1 MALEPRKKQGL
12 MTEKVSKMLGVT
24 IATVIRYFDKG
35 ILTGW
40 QNLITSKIV
49 IDPKSVKAIV
59 AFSRKWASTVRR
71 AVDDFSE
78 TGGNVVKKK

>member
-1 MALEPRKKQGL
+1 MAEP
-12 MTEKVSKMLGVT
+12 
-24 IATVIRYFDKG
+24 
-35 ILTGW
+35 
-40 QNLITSKIV
+40 SKIV

-71 AVDDFSE
+71 AIDDFSE

>member
-1 MALEPRKKQGL
+1 MAEP
-12 MTEKVSKMLGVT
+12 
-24 IATVIRYFDKG
+24 
-35 ILTGW
+35 
-40 QNLITSKIV
+40 SKIV

-71 AVDDFSE
+71 VVDDFSE